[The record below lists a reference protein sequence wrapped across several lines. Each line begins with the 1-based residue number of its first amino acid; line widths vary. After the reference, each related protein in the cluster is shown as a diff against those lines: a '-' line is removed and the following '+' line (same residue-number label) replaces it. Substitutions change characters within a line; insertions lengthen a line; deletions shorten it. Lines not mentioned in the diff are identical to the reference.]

1 MRIASPPLGKNT
13 LTLCCLLLLFWA
25 LPLDAYGQ
33 RLGIG
38 PVAPHKEIG
47 KASATFTEQKGQV
60 QIAVQ
65 TDPLSLIGTTRDG
78 LFLSPSFIVFG
89 RKVVAPQAIE
99 FEFLSYSAQRRFS
112 RSRGFQIVSQGRS
125 LYSQPL
131 VLATSGTAPDGIVT
145 EVLVAKVP
153 YKTFVDLIQQ
163 KSLNLM
169 VGNMRVA
176 LDEGSIEALRDL
188 KRMIDSSLGF

>member
-1 MRIASPPLGKNT
+1 MHIASPLLGKNT
-13 LTLCCLLLLFWA
+13 LTLCLLLSFWA
-25 LPLDAYGQ
+25 LPLAAYGQ
-33 RLGIG
+33 RLGLG
-38 PVAPHKEIG
+38 PVEPHKEIG
-47 KASATFTEQKGQV
+47 KASATFSEPKGQA

-89 RKVVAPQAIE
+89 RKVVAPQVIE
-99 FEFLSYSAQRRFS
+99 FEFLSYSPQRRFS

-125 LYSQPL
+125 LYAQPL
-131 VLATSGTAPDGIVT
+131 VLTTSGTAPDGIVT
-145 EVLVAKVP
+145 EVLVAKIP

-163 KSLNLM
+163 KSLNLI
-169 VGNMRVA
+169 VGNMRFA
-176 LDEGSIEALRDL
+176 LDEGNIEALRDL

>member
-1 MRIASPPLGKNT
+1 MHSTSPPLGKNA
-13 LTLCCLLLLFWA
+13 LTFCCLIFLFWA
-25 LPLDAYGQ
+25 LPLVAHGQ
-33 RLGIG
+33 QLGLG

-47 KASATFTEQKGQV
+47 RATATFSEPKGQT

-65 TDPLSLIGTTRDG
+65 TDPLSLIGTTKDG

-89 RKVVAPQAIE
+89 RKVVAPQVIE
-99 FEFLSYSAQRRFS
+99 FEFLSYSPQRKFS

-145 EVLVAKVP
+145 EVLVAKIP
-153 YKTFVDLIQQ
+153 YKNFVDLIQQ
-163 KSLNLM
+163 KSLNLI

-176 LDEGSIEALRDL
+176 LDEDNLEGLRDL
-188 KRMIDSSLGF
+188 KRMIDSSVGF